1 MSISENIQRIRSEIG
16 PQVKL
21 VVVTKHRS
29 LKEIEEAIAAG
40 ATHIGENR
48 VQEARDKFPHIQPT
62 ITKHLIGHLQTNKAK
77 YVVKLF
83 DMVESVD
90 TLHLAEALNEEAAKI
105 NRVLPIL
112 VQVNVANDPNK
123 HGFPVEDLFCP
134 VKAIGEKYPHL
145 KVKGL
150 MTIVPHYENPKDA
163 QPDFKRMRELFQ
175 TLQLANFP
183 NVDMEELS
191 MGMSNDY
198 QVAVEEG
205 ATMVRIGSAIFS
217 ES

>member
-1 MSISENIQRIRSEIG
+1 MSISDNIHNIRADLP

-21 VVVTKHRS
+21 IVVTKHRS
-29 LKEIEEAIAAG
+29 LNEIHEALAAG

-48 VQEARDKFPHIQPT
+48 VQEARDKFPQ
-62 ITKHLIGHLQTNKAK
+62 ITELVEKHLIGHLQTNKAK

-83 DMVESVD
+83 DMVQSVD

-105 NRVLPIL
+105 NKVLPIL

-134 VKAIGEKYPHL
+134 IKTIGEKYPHL
-145 KVKGL
+145 KIKGL
-150 MTIVPHYENPKDA
+150 MTIVPHYENPQDA
-163 QPDFKRMRELFQ
+163 RPDFKKIRELFQ

-183 NVDMEELS
+183 GIDMEELS

-198 QVAVEEG
+198 RVAVEEG
-205 ATMVRIGSAIFS
+205 ATMVRIGSAIFA
-217 ES
+217 

>member
-1 MSISENIQRIRSEIG
+1 MSIRDNIQRINSEIG

-21 VVVTKHRS
+21 VVVTKHRA

-40 ATHIGENR
+40 TTHIGENR
-48 VQEARDKFPHIQPT
+48 VQEAREKFPAIQAT
-62 ITKHLIGHLQTNKAK
+62 VTKHLIGHLQTNKAK

-83 DMVESVD
+83 DMVQSVD
-90 TLHLAEALNEEAAKI
+90 TLHLAEALNEEAGKI
-105 NRVLPIL
+105 NKVLPIL

-123 HGFPVEDLFCP
+123 YGFPVEDLFCP
-134 VKAIGEKYPHL
+134 VKAIGDKYTHL
-145 KVKGL
+145 KIKGL

-163 QPDFKRMRELFQ
+163 RPDFKKMRELFQ

-183 NVDMEELS
+183 NVEMEELS

-198 QVAVEEG
+198 RVAVEEG
-205 ATMVRIGSAIFS
+205 ATMVRIGSAIFA
-217 ES
+217 